1 MILASYTSSN
11 LSSVTCSVYT
21 LSGQYVD
28 IDYISKNFTNINPSH
43 YQLVIRFSVGYIGT
57 WSATDHLKL
66 VINDGLNVNVQTWAY
81 SCTPT

>member
-43 YQLVIRFSVGYIGT
+43 Y
-57 WSATDHLKL
+57 
-66 VINDGLNVNVQTWAY
+66 
-81 SCTPT
+81 

>member
-11 LSSVTCSVYT
+11 MSSHTCSVYT
-21 LSGQYVD
+21 LSGQYID
-28 IDYISKNFTNINPSH
+28 SDYISKNFTGINPSH

-57 WSATDHLKL
+57 WSVSDHLQL
-66 VINDGLNVNVQTWAY
+66 VINDGDNVNTQTWAY